1 MQYVNMY
8 DETYY
13 VHIPVRLRILGLFY
27 QYGVRCGCF
36 SPAGIAEAQ
45 AIYHEHE
52 MLKPMKKRKRREY
65 NSPSEEESDAEP
77 MVQFFFFFKWMSLLC
92 LMCIFTLS
100 CISYGALSF
109 LMQWNELVWLKEEKV
124 EALKMDDRQNKAGTS
139 SHSHDIH
146 SNCFTKPSLMN

>member
-1 MQYVNMY
+1 MQYVNTVCMRQISGKNH
-8 DETYY
+8 
-13 VHIPVRLRILGLFY
+13 VHITVRLRILRLFY

-45 AIYHEHE
+45 VIYHEHE

-92 LMCIFTLS
+92 LMCILS
-100 CISYGALSF
+100 LSF